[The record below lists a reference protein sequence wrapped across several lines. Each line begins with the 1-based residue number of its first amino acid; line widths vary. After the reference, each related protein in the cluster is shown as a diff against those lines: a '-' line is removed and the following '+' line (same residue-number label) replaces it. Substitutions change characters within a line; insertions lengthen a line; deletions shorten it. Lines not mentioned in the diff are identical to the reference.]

1 MIDLEKIKKIRKEKG
16 IKMDDIAKELGYKYY
31 ASYYR
36 LEKGLR
42 KISIEKLIK
51 LSKILG
57 VSIEELIKKGE
68 ENEG

>member
-31 ASYYR
+31 QSYYR
-36 LEKGLR
+36 IETGKR
-42 KISIEKLIK
+42 KLSIDKLVK
-51 LSKILG
+51 FSKILN
-57 VSIEELIKKGE
+57 IPLEELIKKGE